1 LLRNNQGM
9 NPEDINE
16 LFLRTLSGNYEDD
29 APWDAVAAL
38 RRMGTREVF
47 DQAAAW
53 CQSDVPLKRARG
65 ADVLAQLR
73 KAPDCKVNVFSEES
87 YALLTELVQEESHP
101 RPLASAIAAL
111 GHLDN
116 PSAVPM
122 IANFHAHPNA
132 EVRYDVAF
140 ALGCFPDEPR
150 SVQVLVR
157 LMRDADED
165 VRDWATFG
173 VGVLGNSDST
183 EIREALFV
191 ALADADE
198 DVSEEALVGLAK
210 RKDRRIVPMLL
221 AELEKQEVGVRVIE
235 AAYLM
240 LDMQREHEG
249 WNAPDYAGALRDR
262 FPHEIT

>member
-1 LLRNNQGM
+1 M

-73 KAPDCKVNVFSEES
+73 KAPDCKVNAFSEES

-116 PSAVPM
+116 PSAVPI

-150 SVQVLVR
+150 SVQALVR
-157 LMRDADED
+157 LMR
-165 VRDWATFG
+165 
-173 VGVLGNSDST
+173 
-183 EIREALFV
+183 
-191 ALADADE
+191 DADE

>member
-1 LLRNNQGM
+1 M

-73 KAPDCKVNVFSEES
+73 KAPDCKVNAFSEES

-116 PSAVPM
+116 PSAVPI

-150 SVQVLVR
+150 SVQALVR
-157 LMRDADED
+157 LMRDAD
-165 VRDWATFG
+165 G
-173 VGVLGNSDST
+173 
-183 EIREALFV
+183 
-191 ALADADE
+191 

>member
-1 LLRNNQGM
+1 M

-116 PSAVPM
+116 PSAVPI

-150 SVQVLVR
+150 SVQALVR
-157 LMRDADED
+157 LMR
-165 VRDWATFG
+165 
-173 VGVLGNSDST
+173 
-183 EIREALFV
+183 
-191 ALADADE
+191 DADE

>member
-73 KAPDCKVNVFSEES
+73 KAPDCKVNAFSEES

-116 PSAVPM
+116 PSAVPI

-150 SVQVLVR
+150 SVQALVR
-157 LMRDADED
+157 LMR
-165 VRDWATFG
+165 
-173 VGVLGNSDST
+173 
-183 EIREALFV
+183 
-191 ALADADE
+191 DADE